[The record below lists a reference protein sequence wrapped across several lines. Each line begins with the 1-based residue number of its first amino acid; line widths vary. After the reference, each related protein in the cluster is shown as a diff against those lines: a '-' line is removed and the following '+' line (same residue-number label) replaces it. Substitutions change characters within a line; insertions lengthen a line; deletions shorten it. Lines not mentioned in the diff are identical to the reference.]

1 MLFFK
6 QEINKNTTIKVCF
19 YNLKTPQTALIFV
32 QKKVPKKYIFYL
44 YTPLLSTSKRANKPT
59 KQGIFLQN
67 I

>member
-1 MLFFK
+1 M
-6 QEINKNTTIKVCF
+6 QVYF

-32 QKKVPKKYIFYL
+32 QKKVAKKLIFYL

-59 KQGIFLQN
+59 KQGIFWQN

>member
-6 QEINKNTTIKVCF
+6 QEINKNAIIKVCF

-32 QKKVPKKYIFYL
+32 QKKVAKKLIFYL
-44 YTPLLSTSKRANKPT
+44 YTPLLSTKKRANKPT
-59 KQGIFLQN
+59 KQGVFLQN